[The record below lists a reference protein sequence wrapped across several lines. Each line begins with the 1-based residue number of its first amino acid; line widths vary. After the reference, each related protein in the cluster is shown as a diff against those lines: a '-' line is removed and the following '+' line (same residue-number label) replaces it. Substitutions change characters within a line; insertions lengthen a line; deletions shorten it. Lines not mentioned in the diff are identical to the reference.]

1 MIQSLHIEHY
11 ALIDRLDICWHPDF
25 SVITGETGA
34 GKSIILGAI
43 GLLLGERAKG
53 RSQLAMGISKMRISA
68 SERSGDE
75 SGVETLR
82 SEKRGD
88 ESGMETGLS
97 EKRGD
102 ESRMETLRSEK
113 RGDESGMETSR
124 SEKRGDESGVET
136 LWSEKRGDESGMKA
150 SGNEKCVIEAEFE
163 VGGALSDG
171 EFFKRNDLDFDGR
184 HCIVRRE
191 LTSEGKSRAFINDT
205 PVNLSLLRE
214 LGNEL
219 IDIHSQHQ
227 NLLLGKEDFQL
238 NILDVLAHDGDDLK
252 KYRDCYSHY
261 LSVRQQLQEARERA
275 VRRHEQEDYLRFQF
289 TELYSADLRENEQ
302 EVLEAEQEMLT
313 HAEDIKAGLYE
324 AIGCLNAE
332 DEVNTLQNVKRA
344 MAALRGVS
352 RVFSQT
358 EELSE
363 RLDSCFIE
371 LKDIADE
378 IERKADEIEYDP
390 VQLERV
396 NARLDM
402 IYTLQKK
409 HHVDSVAALLA
420 LRDEFKEQLA
430 SIGNSGELVAKL
442 ESELWAAKKAAR
454 EEAKRLTAMRTE
466 AKKVLELEIVGRLQ
480 SLGMPNVRFE
490 VNLTSAELG
499 WKGSD
504 KVEFLFSAN
513 KNVAPQPLSQ
523 IASGGEIARVM
534 LSLKVLMA
542 SAMRLPTIIFDE
554 IDTGVSGKIAEQMAT
569 MMEEMGRQGCQV
581 ISITHLPQIA
591 AKGRHHYKVYKEE
604 GADATR
610 THIAELTADERTEE
624 IAHMLSGATLTEAA
638 LNNARSLLDGSS
650 CNVQK

>member
-68 SERSGDE
+68 
-75 SGVETLR
+75 
-82 SEKRGD
+82 
-88 ESGMETGLS
+88 
-97 EKRGD
+97 
-102 ESRMETLRSEK
+102 
-113 RGDESGMETSR
+113 

-275 VRRHEQEDYLRFQF
+275 VRSHEQEDYLRFQF

-466 AKKVLELEIVGRLQ
+466 AKKVLEQEIVGRLQ

-490 VNLTSAELG
+490 VNLTSAELVG
-499 WKGSD
+499 RRD
-504 KVEFLFSAN
+504 CTRDA
-513 KNVAPQPLSQ
+513 VA
-523 IASGGEIARVM
+523 
-534 LSLKVLMA
+534 
-542 SAMRLPTIIFDE
+542 
-554 IDTGVSGKIAEQMAT
+554 
-569 MMEEMGRQGCQV
+569 
-581 ISITHLPQIA
+581 
-591 AKGRHHYKVYKEE
+591 E
-604 GADATR
+604 GADGECDAATDNHFR
-610 THIAELTADERTEE
+610 RNRHGCVGKDSRADGYDDGRDGTAG
-624 IAHMLSGATLTEAA
+624 LSGDKHHAPAP
-638 LNNARSLLDGSS
+638 N
-650 CNVQK
+650 CC